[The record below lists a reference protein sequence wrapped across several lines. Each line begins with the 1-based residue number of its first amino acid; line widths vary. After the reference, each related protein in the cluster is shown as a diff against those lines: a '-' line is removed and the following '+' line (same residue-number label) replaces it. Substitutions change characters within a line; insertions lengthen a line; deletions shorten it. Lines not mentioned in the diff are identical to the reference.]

1 MFGVSMFI
9 LFFSS
14 FSVVP
19 LTELFATTVVLLDVD
34 DVVVVDDVEPQFAT
48 CIVFL
53 VVWFSSVV

>member
-19 LTELFATTVVLLDVD
+19 PTELFATTVVLLDVD
-34 DVVVVDDVEPQFAT
+34 DDVVDVDDVEPPFAT
-48 CIVFL
+48 YILF
-53 VVWFSSVV
+53 